1 MKRTICLLLCILMF
15 SSLMALPVS
24 AAIFQ
29 VSYYEED
36 IYAGGIMDLYAFPKD
51 GGVEPFTYRWQAEG
65 FGWIDLD
72 DNESYKGTKTNH
84 LQIYTKTGDY
94 GDFSQI
100 PFRCEVTDA
109 EGTAFYTP
117 SIYPDI
123 YPTAKLI
130 PNMRKWGYGLYEP
143 TISNVTGLQTRDDA
157 NYTAS
162 TYAGNKLDIFCGSKP
177 VEDKQVLSNSEVTLT
192 RQIHITENGH
202 TTQAGDRTTYIPY
215 TIGNNAVTVEIK
227 LNMTI
232 GSHDL
237 GTFDTKTIKLN
248 VAKPTA
254 TSTATAKSDCSLLR
268 YTYNESQK
276 LASIPKGATVEVLS
290 KEGSYYQVFYNNMVG
305 YVGTS
310 LLDAQTPS
318 YDPVIK
324 EVGLNVTA
332 PVDGE
337 KPSFTCQILTDNC
350 QLYKTD
356 PITWTDVQSGKFLT
370 AKDTFQKGNK
380 YTVTIWLAAKSGYKF
395 QTDASYN
402 PKVKAM
408 INGNLPPFIYKAY
421 EQDPEEVIELTYTFV
436 AAEAPQQTHTCTPVL
451 VERIEPTCTE
461 PGREAYY
468 RCACGMH
475 YKDAAGTQSVNI
487 STWGDIP
494 ATGHTASTWRTTQV
508 YHYKVCTACG
518 DMLEQEDHTG
528 GTATCTQKAN
538 CSVCGYAYGREEPDH
553 RWSPT
558 WLYQDSTGHAWI
570 CADCK
575 AHSKVEK
582 HTPGPSATE
591 TTPQTCKDCG
601 YILEPA
607 KNHTH
612 KLTKVAMVE
621 PTCTQEG
628 RISYYSCDGC
638 SMLFED
644 KDGKIEIPDSR
655 DMSLPALGHT
665 LSDAWVYDEH
675 VHWHNCTVCK
685 NPDEETQG
693 IHKMNNG
700 KCSVCSYEEGT
711 EPVLQPQQETKP
723 AAAPPETE
731 APANTQ
737 PEESKPQGNDA
748 TKGNTQATVSPLAV
762 VLIGVVSFIAAI
774 TATVI
779 ILKKSG
785 GKP

>member
-1 MKRTICLLLCILMF
+1 MKRILSILLCLVLLGG
-15 SSLMALPVS
+15 LMATPVF

-29 VSYYEED
+29 VSYYEEE
-36 IYAGGIMDLYAFPKD
+36 IYAGGVMDLYAFPKD

-109 EGTAFYTP
+109 EGTTFYTP

-123 YPTAKLI
+123 YPTANLI

-143 TISNVTGLQTRDDA
+143 TISNVTGLQTRDDS

-276 LASIPKGATVEVLS
+276 LASIPKGTKVDILG
-290 KEGSYYQVFYNNMVG
+290 KDGSYYQVFYNNFVG

-395 QTDASYN
+395 QTDAAYN

-436 AAEAPQQTHTCTPVL
+436 AAEIPQQTHTCTPVL

-461 PGREAYY
+461 PGHEAYY
-468 RCACGMH
+468 RCSCGMH
-475 YKDAAGTQSVNI
+475 YKDSQGKNEVDVS
-487 STWGDIP
+487 SWGVLP
-494 ATGHTASTWRTTQV
+494 ATGHTPSSWRTTQIV
-508 YHYKVCTACG
+508 HYKACTTCG
-518 DMLEQEDHTG
+518 EFLEEQDHTG
-528 GTATCTQKAN
+528 GTATCLAPAK
-538 CSVCGYAYGREEPDH
+538 CLVCGNAYGEKEDH

-558 WLYQDSTGHAWI
+558 YLYQDKTGHAWI

-575 AHSKVEK
+575 GKSEVKP
-582 HTPGPSATE
+582 HTPGPEATDTE
-591 TTPQTCKDCG
+591 PQICKDCG
-601 YILEPA
+601 YIITPA
-607 KNHTH
+607 KKHTH
-612 KLTKVAMVE
+612 KLTKVAQI
-621 PTCTQEG
+621 PATCTQEG
-628 RISYYSCDGC
+628 NIEYYTCDGC
-638 SMLFED
+638 ADRFSD
-644 KDGKIEIPDSR
+644 AAGKNKIPESE
-655 DMSLPALGHT
+655 SVTIGALGHT
-665 LSDAWVYDEH
+665 VSEVFGVDEEF
-675 VHWHNCTVCK
+675 HWRCCTVC
-685 NPDEETQG
+685 NE
-693 IHKMNNG
+693 IL
-700 KCSVCSYEEGT
+700 V
-711 EPVLQPQQETKP
+711 ETKMYHDMEKGICLSCNYK
-723 AAAPPETE
+723 AGSE
-731 APANTQ
+731 TQ
-737 PEESKPQGNDA
+737 PEETAPVSERTVPPTESDVPPETGIQPK
-748 TKGNTQATVSPLAV
+748 TSEQASHTREWLLP
-762 VLIGVVSFIAAI
+762 VLVALVSFGSAVTAA
-774 TATVI
+774 VI
-779 ILKKSG
+779 VLKK
-785 GKP
+785 KRR